1 MSDKTRGL
9 VVLILGAAAYFVAY
23 PEDAQAI
30 TTPATTFLSL
40 TTAVSP
46 WLYGVVAAGILGTAM
61 AKTWGGRRET

>member
-9 VVLILGAAAYFVAY
+9 IVLILGVAAYFVAY

-46 WLYGVVAAGILGTAM
+46 WLYVVVAVGILAS
-61 AKTWGGRRET
+61 ALVKTWGVRRET

>member
-46 WLYGVVAAGILGTAM
+46 WLYGVVAAGIVASAM
-61 AKTWGGRRET
+61 AKTWGNREKT